1 MHTREML
8 VSRAVGFG
16 VAFASAFS
24 LVPLVVMYYPFLLV
38 YGCAALLCRVFV
50 LLVQCVGVVSYPFLC
65 VYRCVAVG
73 FACGSPVGTMCY
85 VLFTY

>member
-1 MHTREML
+1 ML

-38 YGCAALLCRVFV
+38 YGCVAVGLVCV
-50 LLVQCVGVVSYPFLC
+50 LLIVQCVGVVSYPFLC
-65 VYRCVAVG
+65 VYRCIVVG
-73 FACGSPVGTMCY
+73 SACGSAVSS
-85 VLFTY
+85 